1 MFISR
6 KKKLQAYLNG
16 RSTANNVFDIL
27 LGDYLSGN
35 LKKALEE
42 FGITRIDF
50 CIDWSD
56 DMKCIAIQGKY
67 QKYYMDLQ
75 IYPDE
80 FSLSFDPIE
89 PDDDVIHLLESKE
102 QVYTILAD
110 EIKKRSITT

>member
-50 CIDWSD
+50 CID
-56 DMKCIAIQGKY
+56 
-67 QKYYMDLQ
+67 
-75 IYPDE
+75 
-80 FSLSFDPIE
+80 
-89 PDDDVIHLLESKE
+89 
-102 QVYTILAD
+102 
-110 EIKKRSITT
+110 